1 MTLRVFSNGT
11 LIIYPKQCQKTCRQY
26 ITLSALCPR
35 CDYFKCQ
42 RCPGPLSKVHLDE
55 KVEIEGLLETTSH
68 VSCAQ
73 LIDCFRGDRLPWFG
87 AHILGANLIWTSNH
101 NFITLLRALRS
112 LSLRESLNNIS
123 SKQFWSQSLEAKGV
137 LLLVQLVWG
146 SDTQRLRLL
155 KILLYSL
162 TFTRERGGTIKCQQ
176 LH

>member
-1 MTLRVFSNGT
+1 MGPLSSIQNNARKHADS
-11 LIIYPKQCQKTCRQY
+11 TC
-26 ITLSALCPR
+26 TLSALCPR

-55 KVEIEGLLETTSH
+55 KVEIEGLLETNSH

-73 LIDCFRGDRLPWFG
+73 LIDCFRGDRLPWFR

-101 NFITLLRALRS
+101 NVITLLRALRS

-123 SKQFWSQSLEAKGV
+123 SKQFWMQSLEAKGV
-137 LLLVQLVWG
+137 LLLVELVWG
-146 SDTQRLRLL
+146 SDTQCLRLL
-155 KILLYSL
+155 KILLCSL
-162 TFTRERGGTIKCQQ
+162 TFTRERRGTIKCQL